1 MRLLML
7 AAAGGALGAGSRH
20 LINIGCAR
28 LLGTGFPWGTLVVNV
43 VGSFAMAALIEAL
56 ALKFGGSLELRTF
69 LATGVLGGFT
79 TFSAYSLDFA
89 TLMARKEQVLAFVY
103 LGGSVVLAILA
114 FYAGLMFV
122 RALLT

>member
-1 MRLLML
+1 MRLLFL

-28 LLGTGFPWGTLVVNV
+28 LLGSGFPWGTLVVNV
-43 VGSFAMAALIEAL
+43 VGSFAMAAMIEAF

-89 TLMARKEQVLAFVY
+89 LLVERKEHILAALY
-103 LGGSVVLAILA
+103 LGGTVVLAILA
-114 FYAGLMFV
+114 FYAGLVLV
-122 RALLT
+122 RAILT

>member
-1 MRLLML
+1 MRLLFL

-28 LLGTGFPWGTLVVNV
+28 LLGSGFPWGTLVVNV
-43 VGSFAMAALIEAL
+43 VGSFAMAALIEAF

-89 TLMARKEQVLAFVY
+89 TLLARKEHVLAGLY
-103 LGGSVVLAILA
+103 LGGSVLLAILA
-114 FYAGLMFV
+114 FYAGLAVV

>member
-28 LLGTGFPWGTLVVNV
+28 LFGTGFPWGTLIVNV
-43 VGSFAMAALIEAL
+43 AGSFAMAVLIEAM

-89 TLMARKEQVLAFVY
+89 TLMARKEQLLAFAY
-103 LGGSVVLAILA
+103 LGGSVVLAIFA
-114 FYAGLMFV
+114 FYAGLSLA